1 VATVGS
7 VETLTELSEGR
18 LAELRRTH
26 RFFWLDLERP
36 EQREVDRLVDLI
48 GLDPQAAAR
57 ALRFG
62 QSPHLRRFDGVE
74 TLVFYGA
81 DPAGANGAQLVEVHL
96 LVSGDWV
103 VTLRL
108 LACPALDDLRS
119 SFAHMR
125 PAEEAV
131 VARILQA
138 LADSFNDLLD
148 PLDERIVDIETE
160 AAGALRNV
168 KPAPALRAEI
178 LQDRR
183 GLLNALRIARRQ
195 RDYMG
200 WALEDLSSLPGL
212 QRAPRQDL
220 DDVSGLMMRVADQV
234 DGALDRLSDALDL
247 LNSTVANRLNEAMER
262 LTVVATI
269 FLPLTVVT
277 SFFGMNFK
285 WLTDHIESL
294 GTFLVLGLG
303 LCVGSGVVVWLWVR
317 SRLERGLED

>member
-1 VATVGS
+1 

-18 LAELRRTH
+18 LAELRRAQ
-26 RFFWLDLERP
+26 RFFWLDLKRP
-36 EQREVDRLVDLI
+36 EQRDVDRLIELI
-48 GLDPQAAAR
+48 GLDPHAAAR

-81 DPAGANGAQLVEVHL
+81 NPTAAGGPELVEVHV
-96 LVSGDWV
+96 LVSGEWV
-103 VTLRL
+103 VTLRVRP
-108 LACPALDDLRS
+108 CPALDDLRS
-119 SFAHMR
+119 SFADLR

-138 LADSFNDLLD
+138 LADSFNDVLD
-148 PLDERIVDIETE
+148 PIDERIVDIEGET
-160 AAGALRNV
+160 AGALRNV
-168 KPAPALRAEI
+168 RPAPALRAEI

-183 GLLNALRIARRQ
+183 RLLNVLRIARRQ

-200 WALEDLSSLPGL
+200 QALEDLSSLPGL

-220 DDVSGLMMRVADQV
+220 DDVSSLMMRVADQV
-234 DGALDRLSDALDL
+234 DGSLNRLADALDL
-247 LNSTVANRLNEAMER
+247 LNATVGNRLNQAMER

-277 SFFGMNFK
+277 GFFGMNFK
-285 WLTDHIESL
+285 WLTDRVEGL
-294 GTFLVLGLG
+294 WQFLVLGLG
-303 LCVGSGVVVWLWVR
+303 VCVASGVLVWLWVR
-317 SRLERGLED
+317 SRLERGLEN